1 MGIPD
6 FLCLN
11 NKGTMNFTNFVTE
24 LTLKNLYHSIFQ
36 IKKYFLLENINCNV
50 LYTTKRKV
58 YGLFFDNQS
67 IFCLSVKYL
76 PFDEFFKKT
85 FFVTELQKRN

>member
-11 NKGTMNFTNFVTE
+11 NKGTMNFSNFVTE
-24 LTLKNLYHSIFQ
+24 LLLEFFLQYFLD
-36 IKKYFLLENINCNV
+36 KKYFLLENINCNV
-50 LYTTKRKV
+50 LYTTERKV